1 MSVWSENSVGRAWLW
16 KWGEEGA
23 YEACR
28 KAICSFA
35 GGEGIGPL
43 DQLTQPLL
51 VGKGP
56 FWASP
61 QPMGRVLQHQ
71 ARC

>member
-16 KWGEEGA
+16 KWGKEGA

-35 GGEGIGPL
+35 GCEGIGPL

-51 VGKGP
+51 VGQRAFLGKSTAYGVSTP
-56 FWASP
+56 GSS
-61 QPMGRVLQHQ
+61 
-71 ARC
+71 